1 MKKLLPLKITAPA
14 FLVASFFLSPARA
27 EQSERGTPI
36 PHGPV
41 YPHEMVKKN
50 VEAVVVV
57 KTDVN
62 TEGRT
67 AGCRVVSST
76 NTDFNTSALDYCRK
90 ARYSPATKNGLP
102 VVEYGKTL
110 TVRYRLDD

>member
-1 MKKLLPLKITAPA
+1 MTKILPLKALTSALLA
-14 FLVASFFLSPARA
+14 ASFFLSPAHA
-27 EQSERGTPI
+27 EQSSLGTPI

-50 VEAVVVV
+50 LEAVVMV

-67 AGCRVVSST
+67 TDCHVVSST
-76 NTDFNTSALDYCRK
+76 NTDFNASALDYCRK
-90 ARYSPATKNGLP
+90 ARYTPATKNGVP

>member
-1 MKKLLPLKITAPA
+1 MTNLLPMKTTGAAL
-14 FLVASFFLSPARA
+14 LVTSLLFSSAYA
-27 EQSERGTPI
+27 EPPSSWTPI

-50 VEAVVVV
+50 IEAVVVV

-67 AGCRVVSST
+67 TGCRVVSST
-76 NTDFNTSALDYCRK
+76 NASFNSSALDYCRK
-90 ARYSPATKNGLP
+90 ARYSPATKNGVP
-102 VVEYGKTL
+102 VVEYGKTMK
-110 TVRYRLDD
+110 VRYRLDD